1 MKGQIE
7 DTQNI
12 LLLRWNAYS
21 RIRAG
26 VTVHRSPAMWGPSP
40 MTPTTEID
48 QRLLSIDGEA
58 GTYMYHFSGDLGD
71 LEFLRYDITN
81 LAYHIRNRGR
91 SAVIGVGGGRDVLSA
106 YLFGFREITAVEIN
120 PVFLE
125 FLTDRFRDFNHL
137 ADLTGVRLVHDDA
150 RSWFASSGRNAG
162 FDLVQ
167 MSLTDTWAATGVGAF
182 SLTENGLY
190 TVQGWRYFLASLAPN
205 GVFTVSRWR

>member
-1 MKGQIE
+1 MI
-7 DTQNI
+7 
-12 LLLRWNAYS
+12 A
-21 RIRAG
+21 
-26 VTVHRSPAMWGPSP
+26 
-40 MTPTTEID
+40 
-48 QRLLSIDGEA
+48 
-58 GTYMYHFSGDLGD
+58 
-71 LEFLRYDITN
+71 
-81 LAYHIRNRGR
+81 
-91 SAVIGVGGGRDVLSA
+91 VGGGRDVLSA

-205 GVFTVSRWR
+205 GVFTVSRWRSPDNIDESGRLLSLAKATLLGKGVENPAAHLFLASTEDLANLKC